1 MINKTWYRVHR
12 HRTNSAGF
20 TASELLNG
28 ITTGATATTR
38 IGRKINL
45 KSLYLRYTVGL
56 TASSTGGCQF
66 RILVVYDKQTN
77 GNTATITDILLSDDF
92 KAPNN
97 LSYRDRFVDLVDE
110 VTDPVSVQNNYQLA
124 GIIYR
129 KINLEQMFNAG
140 TAGDIT
146 DITTGSILVF
156 CAQSGGVGTGAPL
169 FDFTSRIRFTDI

>member
-1 MINKTWYRVHR
+1 MSSHQSMKKKMKSQKKSRSVGEASR
-12 HRTNSAGF
+12 GRFSAPRSSITRQSIATGGWAPKQTGELKFIDFTGGNNPSASSSGF

-77 GNTATITDILLSDDF
+77 GNTATITDILLSDEF

-97 LSYRDRFVDLVDE
+97 LSYRDRFVVLADE
-110 VTDPVSVQNNYQLA
+110 LTDPIS
-124 GIIYR
+124 
-129 KINLEQMFNAG
+129 
-140 TAGDIT
+140 
-146 DITTGSILVF
+146 
-156 CAQSGGVGTGAPL
+156 
-169 FDFTSRIRFTDI
+169 